1 MDSELRGRAAVTWPP
16 RSHVS
21 IPNSES
27 RLASA
32 RESRA
37 STEACLDQALRRHP
51 RAAITRA
58 NHLPSCTLTMYS
70 VTAKGQ
76 GFHAPATTP
85 QPDHQR
91 ALLQAPG
98 LSLQ

>member
-1 MDSELRGRAAVTWPP
+1 MDSELRGRAAVTSTAFP
-16 RSHVS
+16 REH
-21 IPNSES
+21 PK
-27 RLASA
+27 LPT
-32 RESRA
+32 RERSRA
-37 STEACLDQALRRHP
+37 SRVASLADACLDQALRRHP